1 MKTQSKY
8 DTPRMQRS
16 KGILRILKF
25 SRKSDIL
32 FLDEVL
38 GEAVGISSD
47 PMVWIIIVEFWTNL
61 LHTIDYLLYHG
72 EGGREAELKSN
83 ISQLLPLKKIR
94 GLTVSSYWLA
104 AEFPLF

>member
-8 DTPRMQRS
+8 DPPRMQRS

-25 SRKSDIL
+25 SRKSEIL
-32 FLDEVL
+32 FIDEVL
-38 GEAVGISSD
+38 GEAVGISWD

-72 EGGREAELKSN
+72 EGGGGKQDLNPIYSN
-83 ISQLLPLKKIR
+83 CCP
-94 GLTVSSYWLA
+94 
-104 AEFPLF
+104 